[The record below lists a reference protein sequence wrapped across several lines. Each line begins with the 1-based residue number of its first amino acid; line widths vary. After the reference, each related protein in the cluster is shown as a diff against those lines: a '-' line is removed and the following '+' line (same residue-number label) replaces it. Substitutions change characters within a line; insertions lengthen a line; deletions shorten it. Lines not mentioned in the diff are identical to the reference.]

1 MYRWDFSFLGSYQA
15 AIALGLWNTISIT
28 VLSIIAG
35 TAIAVLMVAGQ
46 LSSNHIIRYA
56 CRIYVEIFVSL
67 PILVL
72 LVWLYYC
79 LPLLGLNLSAFVT
92 AVTALSLSLSAFV
105 AELVRGAVLTI
116 PSGQVEAAR
125 ILGFSSYHTSK
136 SIVWPQVLR
145 SIAPAL
151 LNEYVTTLKLST
163 VASVISAPE
172 LLYQSGLIITQTYRP
187 LEVYTTLA
195 VLFAI
200 IVIPLL
206 RIGRVLEKRRIWKI

>member
-1 MYRWDFSFLGSYQA
+1 MV
-15 AIALGLWNTISIT
+15 
-28 VLSIIAG
+28 VLLP
-35 TAIAVLMVAGQ
+35 TASWAKLIGFCDGRDRPLAEPER
-46 LSSNHIIRYA
+46 IR
-56 CRIYVEIFVSL
+56 CRI
-67 PILVL
+67 
-72 LVWLYYC
+72 
-79 LPLLGLNLSAFVT
+79 GA
-92 AVTALSLSLSAFV
+92 
-105 AELVRGAVLTI
+105 GAVLTI